1 MTSRTSVSKI
11 PQSLKTQN
19 MADIT
24 INEVR
29 RRLQLFAKEHSS
41 DRDEKQY
48 AQQFMR
54 DFYACFGLSKSSAS
68 MFEKKVLK
76 FGNKRGFIDSFIPG
90 VLLVEQKTTGE
101 DLYRAF
107 EQAKDYALAITN
119 EFEKPHYILVCDF
132 QTFHLYNLHDLKK
145 EPHVCTLAEISKRA
159 DWFMFLVDKRVIAY
173 SEELPVNRKAVE
185 QIAKL
190 HDALLKANY
199 TGKDLESF
207 LTRLLFC
214 LFADDTGIFGT
225 DGQFKKLVA
234 KTKEDGSDLGMAIA
248 MLFQVLNTA
257 HDKRQ
262 TNLDEALNAFEYV
275 NGGLFNDQ
283 IAIPSFDFDLRTILV
298 KCSELDW
305 SGISPAIFGAM
316 FQSVLEAGATDTAH
330 RRETRRE
337 LGAHYTSER
346 NILKVIQPLFLDD
359 LHKEFEQASNK
370 PKLQAL
376 YDKLH
381 TLKFFDPA
389 CGCGNFLVIAYRE
402 LRRIE
407 NDVIAKLYFKG
418 EQGGLLDIKGHCK
431 VSIEQFYGI
440 EIDDAAVHIARVAMY
455 ITDHQLNLESGSRF
469 GETRATVPLIST
481 PHIQQ
486 GNALRTDWNNVIMA
500 DECDFIFGNPP
511 FIGKQFQT
519 ELQKEDL
526 ELIGREVKN
535 YKLLDYVAGWY
546 LKAVE
551 YIKNTSISVAFVST
565 NSITQGEQVAVLWS
579 YLIHKGTN
587 INFAH
592 RTFKWSNE
600 GMGVAAVHC
609 VIVGFSLVNKDKKS
623 LFQYDKVDENTPILS
638 IVNQINPYLIN
649 APTVIIDNRRTQI
662 TSFPEINYGSFALD
676 DGNYTLTEEEVS
688 QLVRSNPIQK
698 LAIREFIGAREFLH
712 NEKRYAIWLKDLKP
726 NQIANMPDILL
737 RIKKVKEWRLAS
749 KRANTVAL
757 GSTPSIF
764 AEIRQPDVNY
774 LALPTISSEKR
785 EYLPIA
791 MLSNDVI
798 ASNQLYVIPSSD
810 LTLLSILS
818 SSFHNAWIRTVG
830 GRLKSDYRYSSSVI
844 YNNFVF
850 PINLTDE
857 NIELL
862 TNSANQILKA
872 RNHFISSSLAQ
883 LYDPLTMPVELV
895 KAHEAN
901 NKAVDR
907 AYGYNGAD
915 DDASR
920 VSFLFK
926 RYEELT
932 SLLPATTVKKKRVK
946 KNDNDL
952 LI

>member
-1 MTSRTSVSKI
+1 
-11 PQSLKTQN
+11 

-29 RRLQLFAKEHSS
+29 RRLQLFAKEHSG

-132 QTFHLYNLHDLKK
+132 QTFHLYNLHGLDK
-145 EPHVCTLAEISKRA
+145 EPLVCTLAEISKRA
-159 DWFMFLVDKRVIAY
+159 DWFMFLVDKRVVAY

-316 FQSVLEAGATDTAH
+316 FQSVLEAGAIDTAH
-330 RRETRRE
+330 RKESRRE

-469 GETRATVPLIST
+469 GETRATVPLIAT

-486 GNALRTDWNNVIMA
+486 GNALRTDWNSVIKA

-511 FIGKQFQT
+511 FIGKKEQT
-519 ELQKEDL
+519 SEQKIELLTVAKG
-526 ELIGREVKN
+526 IKGNGV
-535 YKLLDYVAGWY
+535 LDYVCSWY
-546 LKAVE
+546 LIANE
-551 YIKNTSISVAFVST
+551 FIKVNHKIRCAFVST
-565 NSITQGEQVAVLWS
+565 NSITQGEQVGIFWG
-579 YLIHKGTN
+579 YLNASGIA
-587 INFAH
+587 IDFAH

-600 GMGVAAVHC
+600 GRGVAAVHC
-609 VIVGFSLVNKDKKS
+609 VIIGFGFGATNKKKQLYYYADEDDSDSGELNLVDS
-623 LFQYDKVDENTPILS
+623 
-638 IVNQINPYLIN
+638 INPYLVDAPFVAISKRSNPICNVAEMNYGSMPIDNNCFTLTPDERDNFIAESVDNLKLIRKYIGGNEFIN
-649 APTVIIDNRRTQI
+649 SIERYCLWLVDAEPNLINKSRLVKERIELVRQFRLASDREATNKLANYSMLFGEIRQPKTNYLVLPKVSSQNRDYMPIAFMDSNVIVSGSALVVPNASLYEYGVLQSKMHMAWMRTVCGRMKSDYQYSATIVYNNFIWPNKCTDKVKNNVIDCANLIIDNRKTFTDTTLATLYNNS
-662 TSFPEINYGSFALD
+662 TSPPSLIKA
-676 DGNYTLTEEEVS
+676 
-688 QLVRSNPIQK
+688 
-698 LAIREFIGAREFLH
+698 H
-712 NEKRYAIWLKDLKP
+712 KDL
-726 NQIANMPDILL
+726 D
-737 RIKKVKEWRLAS
+737 KV
-749 KRANTVAL
+749 V
-757 GSTPSIF
+757 
-764 AEIRQPDVNY
+764 
-774 LALPTISSEKR
+774 
-785 EYLPIA
+785 
-791 MLSNDVI
+791 
-798 ASNQLYVIPSSD
+798 
-810 LTLLSILS
+810 
-818 SSFHNAWIRTVG
+818 
-830 GRLKSDYRYSSSVI
+830 
-844 YNNFVF
+844 
-850 PINLTDE
+850 DE
-857 NIELL
+857 
-862 TNSANQILKA
+862 
-872 RNHFISSSLAQ
+872 
-883 LYDPLTMPVELV
+883 
-895 KAHEAN
+895 
-901 NKAVDR
+901 
-907 AYGYNGAD
+907 AYGYKGGD

-920 VSFLFK
+920 VAFLFK

-932 SLLPATTVKKKRVK
+932 SLLPATVIKKKLVK